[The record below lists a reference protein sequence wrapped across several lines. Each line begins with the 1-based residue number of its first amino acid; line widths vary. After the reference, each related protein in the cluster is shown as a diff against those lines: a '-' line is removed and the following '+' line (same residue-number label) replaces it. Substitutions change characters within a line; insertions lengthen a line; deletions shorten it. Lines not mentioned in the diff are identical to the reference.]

1 MSTFRTLLVG
11 AALAWTAAVH
21 AFPTKPVRIVVG
33 FPAGGPLDQHA
44 RLLTDKLQ
52 AVLGQPVVVDYK
64 AGAGGTVGAQDVMKA
79 PPDGHTLMLAN
90 TGVMVINPALY
101 SRLPYATLKDF
112 TPIARTA
119 MQPLALLV
127 NPNVPA
133 KNLQE
138 FMAYAKSKPGQINY
152 GSAGNGG
159 ISHLVPEMF
168 KTATGLFMVHI
179 PYRGSAPAFTD
190 LMGGQVQFMAESI
203 PQAAAYHK
211 QGKVRALAVTSRER
225 NPALPEVPTVIES
238 GLKGFEVVGFYG
250 FLAPAGT
257 PKDVVAKLSDAFG
270 QVMQSPEVKSRMVSQ
285 GADPAFL
292 GADDFA
298 KFLASEMPRWAD
310 AVKKSGAKLRMPM
323 SFTWATRAASHS
335 AWLHTM
341 ATQPRRRAV
350 SRHPSHSVS
359 SSRARGM
366 CAAVACAPASAS
378 GLKDENSGGTAWPC
392 HSRAAVSPTTR
403 PVVSSCP
410 GVGLISMFR
419 K

>member
-1 MSTFRTLLVG
+1 M
-11 AALAWTAAVH
+11 
-21 AFPTKPVRIVVG
+21 
-33 FPAGGPLDQHA
+33 
-44 RLLTDKLQ
+44 
-52 AVLGQPVVVDYK
+52 
-64 AGAGGTVGAQDVMKA
+64 GAQEVMRA
-79 PPDGHTLMLAN
+79 PPDGHTIMLAN

-112 TPIARTA
+112 VPVARTA

-127 NPNVPA
+127 NPSVPA

-138 FMAYAKSKPGQINY
+138 FMAYAKSRPGQVNF

-203 PQAAAYHK
+203 PQAASYHK
-211 QGKVRALAVTSRER
+211 QGKVRALAVTSKER

-238 GLKGFEVVGFYG
+238 GIKGFEVVGFYG

-257 PKDVVAKLSDAFG
+257 PKGVVNKLSEAFG
-270 QVMQSPEVKSRMVSQ
+270 QVLQMPDVRNRMVSQ

-298 KFLASEMPRWAD
+298 KFLAAEMPRWAD
-310 AVKKSGAKLRMPM
+310 AVKKSGAKM
-323 SFTWATRAASHS
+323 
-335 AWLHTM
+335 
-341 ATQPRRRAV
+341 
-350 SRHPSHSVS
+350 
-359 SSRARGM
+359 
-366 CAAVACAPASAS
+366 
-378 GLKDENSGGTAWPC
+378 D
-392 HSRAAVSPTTR
+392 
-403 PVVSSCP
+403 
-410 GVGLISMFR
+410 
-419 K
+419 

>member
-1 MSTFRTLLVG
+1 MRTNSLLCVLLTSLFLATG
-11 AALAWTAAVH
+11 SVAFAAY
-21 AFPTKPVRIVVG
+21 PDKPIKLIIG

-44 RLLTDKLQ
+44 RLLSDRLQ
-52 AVLGQPVVVDYK
+52 AVLGQPVVMDYK

-127 NPNVPA
+127 NPSVPA

-138 FMAYAKSKPGQINY
+138 FMAYAKSRPGQVNF

-203 PQAAAYHK
+203 PQAANYHK

-225 NPALPEVPTVIES
+225 NPALPDVPTVMETGI
-238 GLKGFEVVGFYG
+238 KNFEVVGFYG

-257 PKDVVAKLSDAFG
+257 PKDVVAKLSDAFR
-270 QVMQSPEVKSRMVSQ
+270 QVLALPEVRNRMITQ

-292 GADDFA
+292 GADEFA
-298 KFLASEMPRWAD
+298 KYLAGEMPRWAD
-310 AVKKSGAKLRMPM
+310 AVGKSGAKL
-323 SFTWATRAASHS
+323 
-335 AWLHTM
+335 
-341 ATQPRRRAV
+341 
-350 SRHPSHSVS
+350 
-359 SSRARGM
+359 
-366 CAAVACAPASAS
+366 
-378 GLKDENSGGTAWPC
+378 D
-392 HSRAAVSPTTR
+392 
-403 PVVSSCP
+403 
-410 GVGLISMFR
+410 
-419 K
+419 